1 VKLFTYTRCNAEL
14 SGEGQDALGLKKI
27 EPAHVQQM
35 DSIKHID
42 ETQQVGC
49 AVAEQKY
56 RRPISRV
63 FRVSGH
69 G

>member
-1 VKLFTYTRCNAEL
+1 
-14 SGEGQDALGLKKI
+14 
-27 EPAHVQQM
+27 
-35 DSIKHID
+35 
-42 ETQQVGC
+42 VGC